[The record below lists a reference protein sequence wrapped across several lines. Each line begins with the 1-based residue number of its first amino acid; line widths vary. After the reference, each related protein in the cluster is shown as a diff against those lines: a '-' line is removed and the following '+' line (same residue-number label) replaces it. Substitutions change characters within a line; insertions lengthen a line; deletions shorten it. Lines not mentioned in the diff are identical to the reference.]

1 MNIPTIN
8 NVGNNTNHQLQ
19 AITLDSFNPINIAVI
34 RFIKNKTI
42 SNPPFISYIPN
53 SFLMNH
59 IPSNASNHSP
69 PLVITN
75 PMLINQNINLPI
87 TILLY
92 ILHGLYPQSWHTEH
106 PPL

>member
-19 AITLDSFNPINIAVI
+19 AITLDSFKPINITVI
-34 RFIKNKTI
+34 KFIKNKTI

-69 PLVITN
+69 PLVITK
-75 PMLINQNINLPI
+75 PILIIQNNNLPI
-87 TILLY
+87 INPPY
-92 ILHGLYPQSWHTEH
+92 TEH
-106 PPL
+106 GE